1 MPIARLGSL
10 VIRRTGCCRGEP
22 MALKDKPAVFL
33 PVAVA
38 IVFTDTRAHRP
49 SAVKRGH
56 DARIEHTVGSV
67 SAIIRPARRPGAAP
81 RSRGARPA
89 VATRR
94 AVLALAGHQ
103 QPVCYS
109 PRPAALSRARRP
121 RPRCP
126 APRRCASAALSPPPG
141 RGGSCRAARPAR
153 WGPGRARSGMRILT

>member
-1 MPIARLGSL
+1 
-10 VIRRTGCCRGEP
+10 

-89 VATRR
+89 VAHPARR
-94 AVLALAGHQ
+94 F
-103 QPVCYS
+103 S
-109 PRPAALSRARRP
+109 PRRSSAAGMLFPPPRRPEPCQTAPAALP
-121 RPRCP
+121 
-126 APRRCASAALSPPPG
+126 
-141 RGGSCRAARPAR
+141 RAAPLRL
-153 WGPGRARSGMRILT
+153 GRA